1 MILNS
6 LGDPSVSTVQTMVHA
21 CRQNSD
27 IHKIKIK
34 EKVKLERERCDKV
47 QMAKQEGEGQ
57 VPSVCLHR
65 FVLEKNMQKVVS
77 ILSDIKR

>member
-27 IHKIKIK
+27 IHKIKNK
-34 EKVKLERERCDKV
+34 REGKLERERCDKKYRWLSKREK
-47 QMAKQEGEGQ
+47 AKFLQ
-57 VPSVCLHR
+57 
-65 FVLEKNMQKVVS
+65 S
-77 ILSDIKR
+77 ISTGLFWRKTCRK